1 MEKIAVKKMK
11 LSDYD
16 VMDVVGTGIMN
27 NINYIN

>member
-16 VMDVVGTGIMN
+16 IMDVVGTGIMN